1 MVNKVI
7 LLGNVGRD
15 PESKSLPSG
24 SSVVNFSLATTRKW
38 KNGNGERQE
47 ETTWHPVKAFGK
59 LGEIIAQYVHKGD
72 KLYVEGRLNVSQ
84 WEKDGQKHSR
94 TEIIAEQM
102 TMLGG
107 KREDSP
113 RHEQPEEPAAS
124 EPSKPFEATLDDIPF
139 AIALPAMLAFCL
151 MTLA

>member
-59 LGEIIAQYVHKGD
+59 LGEIIAQYVRKGD
-72 KLYVEGRLNVSQ
+72 KLYVEGRLHLSQ

-107 KREDSP
+107 KREGGREDAT
-113 RHEQPEEPAAS
+113 EAPAARDDNA
-124 EPSKPFEATLDDIPF
+124 KPFEATDDDIPF
-139 AIALPAMLAFCL
+139 
-151 MTLA
+151 